1 MDGTPYYEDAKFK
14 DYYFE
19 DSFVLAMR
27 RTEEAFVFDLDVVLC
42 GTHPEYKGIRPGE
55 YHAHALA
62 ELKFRDYAILEE
74 EDMLSEPHITDALG
88 QRDFGAIDAFTRI
101 APDTYRLEGE
111 WGKLVIRARSVE
123 IKLLP
128 RTD

>member
-1 MDGTPYYEDAKFK
+1 MDDIPYHEDAKFK

-27 RTEEAFVFDLDVVLC
+27 RTEEAFVFELDVVLC
-42 GTHPEYKGIRPGE
+42 ETHPEYKGVRPDE
-55 YHAHALA
+55 FYAFSLA
-62 ELKFRDYAILEE
+62 ELQFRDYTILE
-74 EDMLSEPHITDALG
+74 EDMLSEPHITDASG
-88 QRDFGAIDAFTRI
+88 QRDFGNIDAFTRI
-101 APDTYRLEGE
+101 APDTYRIEGE
-111 WGKLVIRARSVE
+111 WGHLVIRARSVE